1 MENVVNYDKV
11 REMMTFYNNL
21 SERERIAIN
30 NKISSVWMDV
40 IYEDFAKRCNADV
53 ELNNAYD
60 ELKKIERILS
70 FELSDHFRKYVKTIN
85 ECDPEFADDIYEY
98 SPEQYQYAKEL
109 SNNWEKVKADIEQNI
124 EKEKNK
130 KFLLFKKSRLEKLE
144 EDLYDKTKMV
154 ELFKRCEKQQA
165 EKEFYLSRK
174 DYVEQ
179 LKRKCNGLTRKHAE
193 EAVFNNVKEHP
204 SILCVKHT
212 GFISSSKYRSY
223 NSEVLNNVC
232 NEIRDEIIFSLKP
245 SHDNNELVK

>member
-1 MENVVNYDKV
+1 M
-11 REMMTFYNNL
+11 
-21 SERERIAIN
+21 
-30 NKISSVWMDV
+30 NKT
-40 IYEDFAKRCNADV
+40 
-53 ELNNAYD
+53 
-60 ELKKIERILS
+60 LKK
-70 FELSDHFRKYVKTIN
+70 KKT
-85 ECDPEFADDIYEY
+85 
-98 SPEQYQYAKEL
+98 
-109 SNNWEKVKADIEQNI
+109 
-124 EKEKNK
+124 KN
-130 KFLLFKKSRLEKLE
+130 FLLFKKSRLEKLE